1 MKAFRFRLETLLRLK
16 DASRERALQ
25 DYAISIKIRQE
36 WEAKLDRAV
45 GYIAELENML
55 SEKQKLNFRA
65 SDLASIQMHL
75 EQARQEV
82 ESFTLEVSRK
92 KALEESRRT
101 IFLKKESESKSLL
114 RLKERQMSEHLEM
127 ETKKEEHELEDV
139 IGARYLYD
147 RANPVL

>member
-65 SDLASIQMHL
+65 SDLASIQMRL

-101 IFLKKESESKSLL
+101 IFLRKK
-114 RLKERQMSEHLEM
+114 
-127 ETKKEEHELEDV
+127 
-139 IGARYLYD
+139 ARAKVYS
-147 RANPVL
+147 V

>member
-25 DYAISIKIRQE
+25 DYAVAINMRQE
-36 WEAKLDRAV
+36 WEAKLDNAIEYV
-45 GYIAELENML
+45 KGLENML

-65 SDLASIQMHL
+65 SDLASIHLSL

-82 ESFTLEVSRK
+82 ESCTLEVSRK

-114 RLKERQMSEHLEM
+114 RLKERQLDEHLEI

-139 IGARYLYD
+139 IGARYLFD

>member
-25 DYAISIKIRQE
+25 DYAVAINMRQE
-36 WEAKLDRAV
+36 WEAKLDNAI
-45 GYIAELENML
+45 GYVAGLENML

-65 SDLASIQMHL
+65 SDLASIHLSL
-75 EQARQEV
+75 EQARHEV

-114 RLKERQMSEHLEM
+114 RLKERQLDEHLEI

-139 IGARYLYD
+139 IGARYLFD

>member
-25 DYAISIKIRQE
+25 DYAVAIQMRQE
-36 WEAKLDRAV
+36 SETKLKNAV
-45 GYIAELENML
+45 GYVEGLENKL
-55 SEKQKLNFRA
+55 SEKRKVNFRA
-65 SDLASIQMHL
+65 SELSSIQMSL

-82 ESFTLEVSRK
+82 EGFTVEVSRQ
-92 KALEESRRT
+92 KALEESRRS

-114 RLKERQMSEHLEM
+114 RLKERQLDEHLEI

-139 IGARYLYD
+139 IGARYLFD